1 MTLDQLRYFQA
12 VCKYDGVNRAA
23 EVLNISQPSVS
34 NAIANLEQEFSVELF
49 TRQRKRLLL
58 TEEGRIMSELAEK
71 LLLQADETSRTM
83 RELGN
88 HNKVL
93 RLGVPP
99 MIGSLVLP
107 ILYGEHFKRYPQLQV
122 RIFEDDG
129 SGLKRLLAENQID
142 MAFLPHTHPFGGD
155 LCAQP
160 LTELQNV
167 CCVHKTHRL
176 AAQNSVRLE
185 ELRDEPLVL
194 FKNSFFQTERIM
206 NRFSKLCIIPNVLL
220 DTAQLPIVQNMIASK
235 MAVGFMFEFLTRA
248 TPDLVG
254 IPLDPPMTTQVSL
267 VWKRSS
273 YISADMKNL
282 IEFIKSVPNLK
293 MSLSACQQN
302 DIQTSKENTR

>member
-12 VCKYDGVNRAA
+12 VCKYDGVRRAA
-23 EVLNISQPSVS
+23 EILNISQPSVS
-34 NAIANLEQEFSVELF
+34 NAIANLEREFGVELF

-58 TEEGRIMSELAEK
+58 TEEGRVMFDLTEK
-71 LLLQADETSRTM
+71 LLLQADDTIRTM
-83 RELGN
+83 QELGSKD
-88 HNKVL
+88 KVL

-99 MIGSLVLP
+99 MIGALVLP
-107 ILYGEHFKRYPQLQV
+107 ALYGEHFKLYPQLKV
-122 RIFEDDG
+122 RIVEDDS

-155 LCAQP
+155 LCVQP
-160 LTELQNV
+160 LTDLQNV
-167 CCVHKTHRL
+167 CCVHKAHRF
-176 AAQNSVRLE
+176 AMQKSIRLD

-206 NRFSKLCIIPNVLL
+206 NKFSKHSIIPNVLL

-235 MAVGFMFEFLTRA
+235 MAVGFMFEFLTKA

-254 IPLDPPMTTQVSL
+254 VPLDPPMTTQVSL
-267 VWKRSS
+267 VWKKSS

-282 IEFIKSVPNLK
+282 IEFIKSAPDGICTVY
-293 MSLSACQQN
+293 
-302 DIQTSKENTR
+302 

>member
-12 VCKYDGVNRAA
+12 VCKYDGVSRAA
-23 EVLNISQPSVS
+23 KVLNISQPSVS
-34 NAIANLEQEFSVELF
+34 NAIANLEKEFGVELF

-71 LLLQADETSRTM
+71 LLLQADDTIRTM
-83 RELGN
+83 RELGSN
-88 HNKVL
+88 NRVL

-107 ILYGEHFKRYPQLQV
+107 ILYGEHFNQHPQLKV
-122 RIFEDDG
+122 RIFEDDS
-129 SGLKRLLAENQID
+129 SGLKRLLAENEID
-142 MAFLPHTHPFGGD
+142 MAFLPHTHPFGSD

-160 LTELQNV
+160 LTELQNI
-167 CCVHKTHRL
+167 CCVHKAHRL
-176 AAQNSVRLE
+176 AAKKSIRLE

-206 NRFSKLCIIPNVLL
+206 NKFSKLSIIPNVLL

-235 MAVGFMFEFLTRA
+235 MAVGFMFEFLIKA

-254 IPLDPPMTTQVSL
+254 VPLDPPMTTLVSL
-267 VWKRSS
+267 VWKKSS
-273 YISADMKNL
+273 YISGDMKNL
-282 IEFIKSVPNLK
+282 IEFIKSAPDGICTVY
-293 MSLSACQQN
+293 
-302 DIQTSKENTR
+302 